1 MLSPARTALHVLLFS
16 THGHRRVGAPLCCD
30 DDAAAMRK
38 KTEVDLGDA
47 GDDAARALD
56 DLWSARAKRLEAM
69 GAAKEAPPPA
79 APKPRGA
86 FSVSN
91 AAASNDAAA
100 EALYRMR
107 RRQTGE
113 LEQEHAE
120 QIERAIKMA
129 QQWIDAG
136 IPARAR
142 AVLEE
147 VEKFMTFTSEEGA
160 GFHLLLAS
168 VAVAEGQP
176 ARARR
181 LWQRVANEA
190 KSSSRRWQAEQLLAR
205 SSGGSPPSSP
215 SKPAELGN
223 LFQMPNSWDDK

>member
-1 MLSPARTALHVLLFS
+1 MLSPARTAVHLLLLS
-16 THGHRRVGAPLCCD
+16 TDVHRRVGVPLCCD
-30 DDAAAMRK
+30 DNADLLRK
-38 KTEVDLGDA
+38 KNEVDLGDA
-47 GDDAARALD
+47 GEEGARALD
-56 DLWSARAKRLEAM
+56 DLGSAMAKRLEAM

-79 APKPRGA
+79 APRPRGA
-86 FSVSN
+86 FAVSD
-91 AAASNDAAA
+91 ASASSDAAA
-100 EALYRMR
+100 AALYRMR

-113 LEQEHAE
+113 LEAEHAE
-120 QIERAIKMA
+120 QIERSIKMA

-147 VEKFMTFTSEEGA
+147 IEKYMTFTSEEGA

-168 VAVAEGQP
+168 VAVAEKQP

-181 LWQRVANEA
+181 LWQKVAAEA

-205 SSGGSPPSSP
+205 SSGGAPPSSP
-215 SKPAELGN
+215 SKPAELGS
-223 LFQMPNSWDDK
+223 LFQMPNSWDD